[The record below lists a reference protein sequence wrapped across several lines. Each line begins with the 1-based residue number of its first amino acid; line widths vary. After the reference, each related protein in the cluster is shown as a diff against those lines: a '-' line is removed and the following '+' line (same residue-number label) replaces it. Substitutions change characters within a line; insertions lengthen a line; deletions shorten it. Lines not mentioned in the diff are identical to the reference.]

1 MSSTNKFVFKM
12 SKNFVSLHLASLGN
26 EFVTLREMN
35 LYFFP
40 ISPLFSLSLSLF
52 PSLSPS
58 LLSVNSSLSYPC
70 SLLTVFISQLHYTP
84 FFTTLFSFLN
94 SNLYHLFSLS
104 FSIFFP
110 LFTSFPFVLYFPP
123 FPLFPLSPL
132 FPPYSPLIRPRCLKE
147 CFNLNSQNNSS
158 AVRSFGL
165 IIQLFSHFYIFT
177 GCTRV
182 HSIQGVLEYIVYSVL
197 EYTVYNVL
205 DNTVYRVY

>member
-58 LLSVNSSLSYPC
+58 LLSVHSSLSYPC

-94 SNLYHLFSLS
+94 STLYHLFSLFLPPSLS
-104 FSIFFP
+104 FH
-110 LFTSFPFVLYFPP
+110 T
-123 FPLFPLSPL
+123 FPLSPYFPYPPPFSSL
-132 FPPYSPLIRPRCLKE
+132 FPPNKAPLPQRMFQFKFSKQFLC
-147 CFNLNSQNNSS
+147 SS
-158 AVRSFGL
+158 
-165 IIQLFSHFYIFT
+165 
-177 GCTRV
+177 
-182 HSIQGVLEYIVYSVL
+182 
-197 EYTVYNVL
+197 
-205 DNTVYRVY
+205 